1 MSVLSTAE
9 TGSSPDIPRRRLRVA
24 APVAGQDD
32 GLPTS
37 PLGAG
42 AAKESDPAASA
53 PDDGRPPLAATE
65 LHTTELRVREIR
77 VVREASVR
85 TRRASGPQPAA
96 AQARAASQA
105 PAASQARAAQILAVT
120 RTQQAAQARSA
131 AVQVPGL
138 QARTATQAGSAGAQA
153 PGAQAGSADA
163 RAPGVQAAPAGVQAP
178 GVQAWAAGSTRAA
191 ASTGAAATQTRVVTR
206 GRATYTRATRVRATR
221 TRTVS
226 QRPGAVR
233 LTRRGRLVVAGLAML
248 VVIVAATLLWMTVA
262 GSVQAS
268 AQGGPAPRSPYQG
281 MTQVVVR
288 PGQTLWSIAAAAEPS
303 ANTWTVV
310 QQITQ
315 VNALNGPVV
324 RAGQL
329 LWVPKG

>member
-24 APVAGQDD
+24 TPIAGQDD
-32 GLPTS
+32 GGPAAS
-37 PLGAG
+37 ALGAG
-42 AAKESDPAASA
+42 AAEESVPAVSVT
-53 PDDGRPPLAATE
+53 DDGRPPVAATE
-65 LHTTELRVREIR
+65 LQATELRVREIR

-85 TRRASGPQPAA
+85 TLRASGSQSTA
-96 AQARAASQA
+96 AQARM
-105 PAASQARAAQILAVT
+105 ASQARAQMLAVA
-120 RTQQAAQARSA
+120 RAQQAAQARPA
-131 AVQVPGL
+131 ATQGPGG
-138 QARTATQAGSAGAQA
+138 QARTA
-153 PGAQAGSADA
+153 AQAGP
-163 RAPGVQAAPAGVQAP
+163 APGG
-178 GVQAWAAGSTRAA
+178 QAWTA
-191 ASTGAAATQTRVVTR
+191 ASTRTPARTGAATRTRVVSH
-206 GRATYTRATRVRATR
+206 GRATYTRAAHVRATR

-233 LTRRGRLVVAGLAML
+233 LTRRGRLVVAGFAML
-248 VVIVAATLLWMTVA
+248 VVIAAATLLWMTVA

-268 AQGGPAPRSPYQG
+268 SRGGPASRSPYQG

-310 QQITQ
+310 QQITE
-315 VNALNGPVV
+315 VNALSGPAV